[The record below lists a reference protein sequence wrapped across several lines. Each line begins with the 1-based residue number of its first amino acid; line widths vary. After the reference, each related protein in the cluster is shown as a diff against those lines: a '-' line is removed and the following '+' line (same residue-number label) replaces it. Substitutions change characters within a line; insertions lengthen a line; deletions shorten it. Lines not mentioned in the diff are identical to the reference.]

1 MAVDFP
7 ISIIFNI
14 TTKFDM
20 TSSEHSELN
29 TLNIVSL
36 SYIQKYFVNIFL
48 LFDKFSTMTQFIPI
62 ESLF

>member
-48 LFDKFSTMTQFIPI
+48 LFDKFSTMPQFIPI